1 MDEQIKKICVFY
13 DTKTGFPLTKAC
25 KIKGIKHY
33 SFNQT
38 KGYNL
43 SFIHLSDAD
52 LTVDYLKYKIR
63 DCAIIIRRG
72 AEKLEGGALHRIA
85 AKVGGGGGFKIKSHI

>member
-38 KGYNL
+38 NGYNL
-43 SFIHLSDAD
+43 SFIHLSDDICRSD
-52 LTVDYLKYKIR
+52 LTDDYLKYKIS
-63 DCAIIIRRG
+63 
-72 AEKLEGGALHRIA
+72 L
-85 AKVGGGGGFKIKSHI
+85 

>member
-52 LTVDYLKYKIR
+52 LTVDYLKCKTR

-85 AKVGGGGGFKIKSHI
+85 AKVGGGGGLKIKSHI

>member
-43 SFIHLSDAD
+43 SFIH
-52 LTVDYLKYKIR
+52 YLKYKIR

-72 AEKLEGGALHRIA
+72 AEKLEGGALHRILPR
-85 AKVGGGGGFKIKSHI
+85 

>member
-13 DTKTGFPLTKAC
+13 DTKTGFALTKAC

-38 KGYNL
+38 NGYNL

-52 LTVDYLKYKIR
+52 LTVDYLKYKISLWTTR
-63 DCAIIIRRG
+63 LYILNGRMKTTGQA
-72 AEKLEGGALHRIA
+72 
-85 AKVGGGGGFKIKSHI
+85 